1 MATQNYHSIKNAAL
15 ITPATITDL
24 GSISQ
29 PYGNLYLQGNLNL
42 GSTTVT
48 STTILVPKISSINY
62 SGSTTA
68 ANPAGG
74 ETITVNG
81 SGFANGIN
89 VYINN
94 IIVSVT
100 NFISSTQL
108 TFTSTAKTAGSY
120 TLTVMNTDG
129 GNAGY
134 VPGITYSAL
143 PVWSTSAGSLGS
155 SLRNNAISTITLSAS
170 ENAQTIIYAV
180 TSGSLPPGL
189 SLASNGDITGTPT
202 GSSSTYN
209 FTVTATD
216 PQNQTSSRNFSYTVT
231 IPPTAIF
238 TISPAVSGKS
248 TWNLGTDGPLTISSA
263 GTYTITPTQTGNVI
277 IKMWGAA
284 GGGGASGS
292 AGAGGYSTGR
302 YNFSN
307 ISQSYSIVVGGG
319 GGGYT
324 SASSGNGG
332 GGGGGFSGLF
342 LGTGA
347 GNITQTGA
355 IIVAGGGGG
364 GPVEAGGFAGAGG
377 GSSGTSGGGPTGT
390 PAGGGTQSAGG
401 AGGIGRTTGQ
411 VGAPLQGANIGNN
424 YPPPRVSGGL
434 GGTSDNGQPGYGG
447 GNGIGGTPGG
457 GGTSGYK
464 VGDYGS
470 GGGGGGYWGGGGGGN
485 GGYNDS
491 APAAGGSGYIGGT
504 GLTNATTTAGSGTT
518 PGNSSDSVR
527 GSAGS
532 PVTSSNGNPGLVYLE
547 AL

>member
-1 MATQNYHSIKNAAL
+1 
-15 ITPATITDL
+15 
-24 GSISQ
+24 
-29 PYGNLYLQGNLNL
+29 LQGNLNL

-108 TFTSTAKTAGSY
+108 TFTSPAQTAGSY
-120 TLTVMNTDG
+120 SLTVMNTDG

-170 ENAQTIIYAV
+170 ENAQTITYAV

-238 TISPAVSGKS
+238 TISPAVSGKT
-248 TWNLGTDGPLTISSA
+248 TWNLGTDGSLSIGSA
-263 GTYTITPTQTGNVI
+263 GIYTITPTQTGTVL

-284 GGGGASGS
+284 GG
-292 AGAGGYSTGR
+292 AGGSSPGGPGGYTTGR

-307 ISQSYSIVVGGG
+307 TSQSFSIVVGGG
-319 GGGYT
+319 GT
-324 SASSGNGG
+324 ASLSAPKGAGG
-332 GGGGGFSGLF
+332 GGGYSGLF
-342 LGTGA
+342 LGTGT
-347 GNITQTGA
+347 GNITRAGA
-355 IIVAGGGGG
+355 LLVAGGGGG
-364 GPVEAGGFAGAGG
+364 GVLDNANGYGGAGG
-377 GSSGTSGGGPTGT
+377 GSSGTAGVGGANGSGGP
-390 PAGGGTQSAGG
+390 GTQSAGG
-401 AGGIGRTTGQ
+401 AAGAGRASGEVGG
-411 VGAPLQGANIGNN
+411 PLEGLNIGQNS
-424 YPPPRVSGGL
+424 PPERPSGGKGGSNSAYSPYL
-434 GGTSDNGQPGYGG
+434 GGGVA
-447 GNGIGGTPGG
+447 GGTPGG
-457 GGTSGYK
+457 GGESGTRG
-464 VGDYGS
+464 GDYGGPGGGGGYY
-470 GGGGGGYWGGGGGGN
+470 GGGGGGSGGSGDG
-485 GGYNDS
+485 S
-491 APAAGGSGYIGGT
+491 AAGGGSGYIGGT
-504 GLTNATTTAGSGTT
+504 GITNATTTAGSGLT